1 MLTRWAGRAG
11 RKEQK
16 GAGEVVALL
25 PFELLVAIF
34 SHVDTVQDIS
44 HCRLVCSRWAAA
56 GLDSSLR
63 YHSGWIRL
71 KEEALFQEGKFK
83 LRKEKTRFFNLAQGS
98 AELFFTKAGIRK
110 NPCLT
115 SWQLLKDDEV
125 EPEDGVLW
133 DEPVPGSG
141 SPTSPNA
148 EKPDYEPKTKTEAE
162 ERALPFVRRERMV
175 ARMEGGY
182 YCTFVHWKNEHV
194 VGLFGGYAMFLD
206 EQTLKVKKEW
216 PRKHWCE
223 PSVIVAE
230 DNLFGIKT
238 LYGGDHC
245 KFSYSSTQSSNC
257 PSNIRK
263 VRYTD
268 GSP

>member
-1 MLTRWAGRAG
+1 MDQNEGSGAISRRKVQTAEGEDSFFQPRPRECRAFLH
-11 RKEQK
+11 Q
-16 GAGEVVALL
+16 
-25 PFELLVAIF
+25 
-34 SHVDTVQDIS
+34 
-44 HCRLVCSRWAAA
+44 SRN
-56 GLDSSLR
+56 
-63 YHSGWIRL
+63 
-71 KEEALFQEGKFK
+71 FQ
-83 LRKEKTRFFNLAQGS
+83 T
-98 AELFFTKAGIRK
+98 
-110 NPCLT
+110 CLT